1 MTICS
6 VQSNFFLPGR
16 MINYSVKNRFDQ
28 SYFLLIQSQKTTI
41 VLLIISKLILI
52 YMDLNTMIA
61 LGIFSVVLSLIGYKS
76 LNNYFKHNREITTSD
91 QKAAYENK
99 ILNLSTELDS
109 ITNSRNGYKQKLNF
123 LKTNY
128 DFEFDEDEML
138 SDPSVEEDKIIP
150 AIASAIFPKMP
161 GKLKEL
167 LGNED
172 IEKAIF
178 GAAEK
183 NPKLIGEW
191 VSKFFSKKEEPKS
204 ITNVLKEKYL

>member
-1 MTICS
+1 
-6 VQSNFFLPGR
+6 
-16 MINYSVKNRFDQ
+16 
-28 SYFLLIQSQKTTI
+28 
-41 VLLIISKLILI
+41 
-52 YMDLNTMIA
+52 MIA
-61 LGIFSVVLSLIGYKS
+61 LGVFSVVLSLIGYKS
-76 LNNYFKHNREITTSD
+76 LNNYFKHNRELTTSD

-99 ILNLSTELDS
+99 ILNLSTELES

-128 DFEFDEDEML
+128 DFEFDESELLD
-138 SDPSVEEDKIIP
+138 DPAVEEEKIIP
-150 AIASAIFPKMP
+150 AIVSAIFPKLP

-178 GAAEK
+178 SAAEK
-183 NPKLIGEW
+183 NPELITTW

-204 ITNVLKEKYL
+204 TTTILKEKYL

>member
-1 MTICS
+1 
-6 VQSNFFLPGR
+6 
-16 MINYSVKNRFDQ
+16 
-28 SYFLLIQSQKTTI
+28 
-41 VLLIISKLILI
+41 
-52 YMDLNTMIA
+52 MIA
-61 LGIFSVVLSLIGYKS
+61 LGVFSVVLSLIGYKS
-76 LNNYFKHNREITTSD
+76 LNNYFKHNREITTSE
-91 QKAAYENK
+91 QKATYENK
-99 ILNLSTELDS
+99 ILNLSTNLEA

-123 LKTNY
+123 LKNNY
-128 DFEFDEDEML
+128 DFEFDESELLD
-138 SDPSVEEDKIIP
+138 DPGVEEGKIIP

-191 VSKFFSKKEEPKS
+191 VGKFFSKKEETKS
-204 ITNVLKEKYL
+204 TTQVLKEKYL